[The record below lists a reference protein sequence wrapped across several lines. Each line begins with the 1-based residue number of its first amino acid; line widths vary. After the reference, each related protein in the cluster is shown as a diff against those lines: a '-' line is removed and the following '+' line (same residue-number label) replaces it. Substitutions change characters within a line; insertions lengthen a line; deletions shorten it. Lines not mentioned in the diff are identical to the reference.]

1 MTKDSGLRGLS
12 VVVPTYDCETGLGEL
27 VDRLEQV
34 LSDFGSPY
42 ELILVDD
49 GSRDG
54 TWDRV
59 FELTAKRP
67 WIHGIGLL
75 RNYGQHNALLC
86 GIRAARYNT
95 IVTMDDD
102 LQNPPEEIPKLLTK
116 LAEGWDVV
124 YGTPEVR
131 QHGLWRNLASR
142 VTRWTLQSVVG
153 AFNAQNVSAFRAFRT
168 QIREAFQHYHGPFV
182 SIDVL
187 LSWGT
192 SRFSALRVRYDIRRQ
207 GLSNYTFRKLAS
219 HAIDM
224 MTGFST
230 WPLRLASFV
239 GFAATLFGIAVLIY
253 VIFRYFIAGG
263 SVPGFPFLASI
274 IAIFSGAQLFGLGI
288 MGEYLARMHFRAMD
302 RPTYAVRE
310 DTGD

>member
-1 MTKDSGLRGLS
+1 LSKADEAKEGIMTKDSGLRGLS

-116 LAEGWDVV
+116 LAESP
-124 YGTPEVR
+124 TARSLAEP
-131 QHGLWRNLASR
+131 GLAC
-142 VTRWTLQSVVG
+142 
-153 AFNAQNVSAFRAFRT
+153 
-168 QIREAFQHYHGPFV
+168 
-182 SIDVL
+182 D
-187 LSWGT
+187 
-192 SRFSALRVRYDIRRQ
+192 
-207 GLSNYTFRKLAS
+207 
-219 HAIDM
+219 
-224 MTGFST
+224 
-230 WPLRLASFV
+230 
-239 GFAATLFGIAVLIY
+239 
-253 VIFRYFIAGG
+253 
-263 SVPGFPFLASI
+263 
-274 IAIFSGAQLFGLGI
+274 
-288 MGEYLARMHFRAMD
+288 
-302 RPTYAVRE
+302 
-310 DTGD
+310 